1 MAFKGRLLTE
11 IGRDVDLS
19 NNYAQKT
26 DSILRFY
33 SLVSNLEVEFK
44 AFLTDLSDN
53 FQSSWNA
60 EQVYGRMDPMGSF
73 QNTKRVITVGWDV
86 PAASLEEAKS
96 NMEAIRTLTSMLY
109 PSYSANP
116 VSLKED
122 STFTTA
128 NSMNSSPLVRVKFAN
143 LISKGEGTTAK
154 SSGLLGWI
162 DGVNIQPQIEQGFI
176 IENSKHYPKL
186 YKMSITLNV
195 LHEHDLGWTTTEVT
209 ETEIDDDGDEWE
221 WSFNRSSWMGSAANK
236 KWPFGE

>member
-11 IGRDVDLS
+11 IGNDVDSS
-19 NNYAQKT
+19 NNYAQRT

-33 SLVSNLEVEFK
+33 SLISNLEVEFK

-53 FQSSWNA
+53 FQSSWNS
-60 EQVYGRMDPMGSF
+60 EQVFGRMDPMGSF
-73 QNTKRVITVGWDV
+73 QNTKRVVTVGWDI

-116 VSLKED
+116 VSMAGD

-154 SSGLLGWI
+154 DSGLLGWI

-186 YKMSITLNV
+186 YKMSINLNV
-195 LHEHDLGWTTTEVT
+195 LHEHDLGWSTTEVASS
-209 ETEIDDDGDEWE
+209 EEDEFDERTAWL
-221 WSFNRSSWMGSAANK
+221 GSVANK
-236 KWPFGE
+236 KWPFGG